1 MKKTIFSLVSFI
13 FIAFTSFGQIT
24 ANTTATTTAA
34 TSDKMY
40 KHSGEVIDVKIIK
53 VGENTITYKYPGEDA
68 EQVIGK
74 LAVSKIIY
82 SSGRTEDVT
91 EKVMVAGKDDW
102 EKVQIVTDPAQVVGL
117 KKGEEVRGKTSGMFS
132 YNSAGSAD
140 KKAAR
145 KIKEAAAEAGAPFV
159 LLTSDKSDGFGI
171 KQSIKNG
178 VLYTYK

>member
-1 MKKTIFSLVSFI
+1 MKKTIVSLLSLMLL
-13 FIAFTSFGQIT
+13 AFTSFAQIA
-24 ANTTATTTAA
+24 ANTTATTPAA
-34 TSDKMY
+34 TSDKLY
-40 KHSGEVIDVKIIK
+40 KHTGDVIDVKIIK

-74 LAVSKIIY
+74 LAISKIIY
-82 SSGRTEDVT
+82 SSGRTEDIS
-91 EKVMVAGKDDW
+91 EKVMVAEKDDW

-117 KKGEEVRGKTSGMFS
+117 KKGEEVRGKTGMFS
-132 YNSAGSAD
+132 YNSANSAD

-159 LLTSDKSDGFGI
+159 LLTSDKSDNFGV